1 MFETLIKCIQD
12 TPITTFNRQYCASV
26 DNINLIPMS
35 DVLEPNEVESL
46 EKIYEK
52 EFKRVVNQYRTQCNV
67 DPNDKVYRE
76 LLKLMPVVEEKFN
89 VKLSDHLDARLW
101 HDEEGFS
108 FAPHTDNSDIEISA
122 QIYLNKNSPEHCGTS
137 YFLHGLEQHDEYV
150 NIWTSP
156 YKTGSGYML
165 LNTNT
170 EVHAMCHPVPKGC
183 SRTSLYLNFRRK

>member
-1 MFETLIKCIQD
+1 MFETLVKCIQD
-12 TPITTFNRQYCASV
+12 TPITNFNRQYCDSV

-35 DVLEPNEVESL
+35 NVLEAEEVDAL
-46 EKIYEK
+46 ERIHEK
-52 EFKRVVNQYRTQCNV
+52 EFKIEVNQHRTQCNV
-67 DPNDKVYRE
+67 DANDKVFRE
-76 LLKLMPVVEEKFN
+76 LLKLLPVVEEKFD

-101 HDEEGFS
+101 HDKEGFS

-122 QIYLNKNSPEHCGTS
+122 QIYLDSKSPEQCGTS
-137 YFLHGLEQHDEYV
+137 YFLHGLEQYDEYV